1 MSSDWIDVLCM
12 KGRGRSQET
21 LAQLEA
27 EKTRKPSLPSE
38 PLEETSLADVFNFS
52 SVKMIS

>member
-1 MSSDWIDVLCM
+1 M
-12 KGRGRSQET
+12 KGRGHSQET

-27 EKTRKPSLPSE
+27 EKTRKPILSSE

-52 SVKMIS
+52 SVKMISYF